1 MTDVDATARNKQ
13 AIKDYWTAILAGDME
28 AMLSFIHDD
37 ARLQTIGDMPI
48 CGVRTKKDFI
58 DAMLVMNRSLAGPGK
73 VHLGEIVAEG
83 DVVVAEAEAF
93 YKTKEGKDYN
103 GQYIYVYYMRDGKIA
118 ALKEYAD
125 TLHSYEVFPNELTRG
140 ERIERLS
147 NIWTH
152 NATVRGLMSRAEEAY
167 TPGSG
172 LSQVE

>member
-1 MTDVDATARNKQ
+1 MTATDASARNKQ

-48 CGVRTKKDFI
+48 CGVRTKNEFI
-58 DAMLVMNRSLAGPGK
+58 DAMLVMNRELDGPGK
-73 VHLGEIVAEG
+73 VHLGEIIAEG

-93 YKTKEGKDYN
+93 YKTKAGKDYN
-103 GQYIYVYYMRDGKIA
+103 GQYVYIYYMRDGKIA

-125 TLHSYEVFPNELTRG
+125 TLHSHEMFPNELTRG
-140 ERIERLS
+140 ARIPRLS

-152 NATVRGLMSRAEEAY
+152 NATVRGLMSKAEESY

-172 LSQVE
+172 LSRIE